1 MASEKP
7 VIWGIHAG
15 AFGEAESLFLKKKHL
30 ALGWSSM
37 PDLSTLPPNRDA
49 FKEALVE
56 VEPTY
61 KPTAVPGAAGQLFR
75 FTHEMKV
82 GDLVIFREKRS
93 QYIHIG
99 RVTGDYQYRPDL
111 SGDYPH
117 VRSVEWLKTVTVS
130 DVSQGALFE
139 AQSLLTL
146 FKIRNYADTW
156 LSLLNTNV
164 LKPISPL
171 PGKVVSE
178 EDETVLI
185 VAESIERNTRDYII
199 KQFKLELKGHPFAD
213 YIAHLLNAMGY
224 NTRVSPPGADGGI
237 DIIAHRDELG
247 FEPPIIK
254 VQVKSGDGN
263 VGQPEV
269 ASLIGSLA
277 ASGEHGLV
285 VTLADYTPPA
295 KNFAKNKSNL
305 RLLNGEDVID
315 LTLQHYE
322 QLDSRYRA
330 IIPLKRVYVP
340 EPVED

>member
-1 MASEKP
+1 MAFEKP

-15 AFGEAESLFLKKKHL
+15 AFGEAESLFLKKRHL

-37 PDLSTLPPNRDA
+37 PDLSTLPPSRDA
-49 FKEALVE
+49 FKETLIE

-75 FTHEMKV
+75 FIHKMKI

-93 QYIHIG
+93 QEIHIG
-99 RVTGDYQYRPDL
+99 RVTGEYQHRPDL
-111 SGDYPH
+111 NGDYPH
-117 VRSVEWLKTVTVS
+117 ARLVEWLKTATVS

-139 AQSLLTL
+139 AQSALTL
-146 FKIRNYADTW
+146 FQIKNYAETW
-156 LSLLNTNV
+156 LTLLNGEALT
-164 LKPISPL
+164 KPTVSKGKA
-171 PGKVVSE
+171 PGQ
-178 EDETVLI
+178 EDETVTI
-185 VAESIERNTRDYII
+185 VAESIERLTRDYII

-213 YIAHLLNAMGY
+213 YVAHLLNAMGY
-224 NTRVSPPGADGGI
+224 KTRVSPPGADGGI

-254 VQVKSGDGN
+254 VQVKSGDAN

-269 ASLIGSLA
+269 ASLVGSLA

-305 RLLNGEDVID
+305 RLLNGEDIID

-340 EPVED
+340 EPVEE